1 MPLPTNVAADLEA
14 VLAVEST
21 CAARNQL
28 YAALARKAGQTGR
41 ANLLQALAAA
51 EEIGARRA
59 LHHLRGKVGDPGEH
73 LRALQRLKAKAAAD
87 LHPRRQAAA
96 AAQGEPGAAGYF
108 RQQAEVA
115 AGHAAL
121 LAAHLEGDPAQD
133 FFLCQVCGYIAPQAA
148 PERCPVC
155 GAVHAKFTAV
165 AA

>member
-1 MPLPTNVAADLEA
+1 MTHPIEPLQNSALLRLRWWVGGQRRGGESHDGAGAAD
-14 VLAVEST
+14 
-21 CAARNQL
+21 
-28 YAALARKAGQTGR
+28 GR
-41 ANLLQALAAA
+41 
-51 EEIGARRA
+51 RS
-59 LHHLRGKVGDPGEH
+59 
-73 LRALQRLKAKAAAD
+73 
-87 LHPRRQAAA
+87 
-96 AAQGEPGAAGYF
+96 QGEPGAAGYF

-121 LAAHLEGDPAQD
+121 VAAHLEGDPAQD